1 MQKKSLVMP
10 ILVVIAVIVVA
21 GLLWLNSD
29 ITKKQSE
36 GTGGISS
43 KGFVEMSDD
52 NPTFDHWGQNFPDY
66 LDMYLTVERE
76 QPIVTEFGG
85 NLAYSK

>member
-10 ILVVIAVIVVA
+10 ILVVIAVIVVV

-29 ITKKQSE
+29 ISKKHSV

-52 NPTFDHWGQNFPDY
+52 NPTFVHWGQNFPDY
-66 LDMYLTVERE
+66 LGMYLTVERE
-76 QPIVTEFGG
+76 QPIVTEF
-85 NLAYSK
+85 